1 MGLRM
6 KILSGFLILT
16 TMLAVAGA
24 WSIYEL
30 TTVGTSVYRL
40 LDDNYKSINAA
51 KRMIEALEREDSGL
65 LLLLSGN
72 RERGRSILETADKLF
87 EQEFRI
93 VQSNVTIPG
102 EQAHVVSIEAT
113 YKSYKDIWTKPI
125 VGTPFEGSLTW
136 YFKTVHG
143 AFLAAKMSVEKLMA
157 LNDQTMYQAA
167 SNLKNRAHRA
177 TMPGIVAIL
186 AAIIFTLIFN
196 YFLNYYMVSPIV
208 KITESVEK
216 VIEGRGPLD
225 IRIETKDELSRL
237 VSSIQQLVSR
247 LRSPEEAK

>member
-30 TTVGTSVYRL
+30 STVGTSVYRL

-51 KRMIEALEREDSGL
+51 KRMIEALEREDSAL

-72 RERGRSILETADKLF
+72 RERGRSILETADNSF
-87 EQEFRI
+87 EQAFKI
-93 VQSNVTIPG
+93 VQGNVTIPG
-102 EQAHVVSIEAT
+102 EQDHVASIKST
-113 YKSYKDIWTKPI
+113 YKTYKDIWTKPI
-125 VGTPFEGSLTW
+125 VGTPSQGSLTW
-136 YFKTVHG
+136 YFETVHE
-143 AFLAAKMSVEKLMA
+143 AFLAAKMSVEQLMA
-157 LNDQTMYQAA
+157 LNDQTMYKTA
-167 SNLKNRAHRA
+167 SDLKNRAHRA

-196 YFLNYYMVSPIV
+196 YFLNYYMISPIV

-225 IRIETKDELSRL
+225 IHIETKDELSRL

-247 LRSPEEAK
+247 PHSPEEAE

>member
-6 KILSGFLILT
+6 KILSGFLTLT
-16 TMLAVAGA
+16 TMLAIAGA

-72 RERGRSILETADKLF
+72 RERGKSIIEAADKLF
-87 EQEFRI
+87 DQEFRI
-93 VQSNVTIPG
+93 AQSNVTIPG
-102 EQAHVVSIEAT
+102 EQAHVVSIEST
-113 YKSYKDIWTKPI
+113 YKVYKDIWTKPI
-125 VGTPFEGSLTW
+125 VGALYEGSLTW
-136 YFKTVHG
+136 YLETVHE

-157 LNDQTMYQAA
+157 LNDQVMYQTA

-177 TMPGIVAIL
+177 TMPGVVAIL
-186 AAIIFTLIFN
+186 AALIFTLIFN
-196 YFLNYYMVSPIV
+196 YFVNCYMVSPIV
-208 KITESVEK
+208 KITESVEN

-237 VSSIQQLVSR
+237 VSSIQQLASKA
-247 LRSPEEAK
+247 RSPEQKR